1 MKKSLLAVLLG
12 ASLALAACGG
22 EDTSSDDSTKSDGE
36 KIVMKSCA
44 TCHGG
49 NLQGSRSTPNL
60 NEVGSRLTEDEIYN
74 TIVNG
79 TKNGMPGGLISDE
92 DAKKAAEWLSQQK

>member
-12 ASLALAACGG
+12 ATFALAACGG
-22 EDTSSDDSTKSDGE
+22 DDTTTEDTTKSDGE

-60 NEVGSRLTEDEIYN
+60 NEVGGRLTEDEIYDV
-74 TIVNG
+74 IVNG
-79 TKNGMPGGLISDE
+79 TKNGMPAGLISDE
-92 DAKKAAEWLSQQK
+92 DAAKAAEWLSQQK